1 MNKHNFA
8 PTILRA
14 YDIRGIY
21 QDTLTEADAHAIGMA
36 FIATLRQR
44 GHGVT
49 VAVGRDGRLSSP
61 ALAAALIDGLVQA
74 GGEVRDIGC
83 GPTPMLYFARC
94 HMAMRRGHSGYRLA

>member
-1 MNKHNFA
+1 MSTHHFD

-21 QDTLTEADAHAIGMA
+21 QDTLSEADAHAIGMA
-36 FIATLRQR
+36 FITCLRNR

-61 ALAAALIDGLVQA
+61 ALAAALIEGFTFYALFL
-74 GGEVRDIGC
+74 C
-83 GPTPMLYFARC
+83 TPK
-94 HMAMRRGHSGYRLA
+94 

>member
-1 MNKHNFA
+1 MNTHHFA

-36 FIATLRQR
+36 FVACLRDR

-61 ALAAALIDGLVQA
+61 ALGSADRRAGNSWWQGLGYWLWTDANAVFC
-74 GGEVRDIGC
+74 GC
-83 GPTPMLYFARC
+83 HIKM
-94 HMAMRRGHSGYRLA
+94 

>member
-44 GHGVT
+44 GHGVM

-61 ALAAALIDGLVQA
+61 ALAAALIDGA
-74 GGEVRDIGC
+74 GAGWWRGAGYRLRADADAVFC
-83 GPTPMLYFARC
+83 RC